1 MTRRGTAPL
10 AVLAAA
16 AVVWGC
22 SANDNPRTGEGEY
35 IANTVET
42 LLKLCGEQNGPG
54 VYDLLAQDARRRFV
68 SAGGVLEGC
77 QEVVGLGDPQ
87 EIPSPD
93 LFFRARLAD
102 VERRGDQAFAVVAL
116 DGQRSRLNL
125 LDTGLEWFVD
135 NPPRYDPVGV
145 GDLP

>member
-1 MTRRGTAPL
+1 MTRRATAPL

-16 AVVWGC
+16 VALWGC
-22 SANDNPRTGEGEY
+22 SNENPRIGEEEY

-42 LLKLCGEQNGPG
+42 LLELCGEQNGPG

-87 EIPSPD
+87 EIPAPD
-93 LFFRARLAD
+93 LFFRARVAG
-102 VERRGDQAFAVVAL
+102 VGRRGDQAFAVVAL
-116 DGQRSRLNL
+116 DEQRSRLNL